1 MSENRPIKR
10 LAFLVNESKPGTR
23 DLAQRLRA
31 LAETGGCK
39 VKYSADFPVE
49 KGFLE
54 GSDFCCVIGGDGTFL
69 SAAVESAIW
78 QVPVIGVN
86 RGTLGF
92 LTTYTPDEIEDL
104 FPELL
109 KGGYRLQHRSLLEC
123 ETHVDHVDF
132 ALNDVVVKSSSNGRI
147 VHINVYAN
155 DEFITRYVCDG
166 LIFSSPTG
174 STAYTLSAGG
184 PMVHPDAGVI
194 SLTPICA
201 HTLSN
206 RSIILP
212 HNVELRV
219 ENAKPHEELLIA
231 VDGQRNR
238 AILEDC
244 PIRIR
249 TSARKLPI
257 VQKIDYSHFS
267 VVRHKL
273 KWDGGYAGNAYE

>member
-1 MSENRPIKR
+1 MSDSRRIKR
-10 LAFLVNESKPGTR
+10 LAFLVNESKSGTK
-23 DLAQRLRA
+23 DLADQLRS
-31 LAETGGCK
+31 LAEGVGCE
-39 VKYSADFPVE
+39 VRYSADFPVKE
-49 KGFLE
+49 GFLE
-54 GSDFCCVIGGDGTFL
+54 GIDLCCVIGGDGTFL
-69 SAAVESAIW
+69 SAAVESATH
-78 QVPVIGVN
+78 QVPLLGVN

-92 LTTYTPDEIEDL
+92 LTTYAPDEIEEL
-104 FPELL
+104 FPEVLMGSYQL
-109 KGGYRLQHRSLLEC
+109 KHRSLLEC
-123 ETHVDHVDF
+123 ETYANQVDY
-132 ALNDVVVKSSSNGRI
+132 ALNDVVVKSAGIGRI

-212 HNVELRV
+212 VDVELRV
-219 ENAKPHEELLIA
+219 ENAQPREELLVA
-231 VDGQRNR
+231 VDGQRN
-238 AILEDC
+238 LTTLGGC

-249 TSARKLPI
+249 TSERKLPI
-257 VQKIDYSHFS
+257 AQRVDYSHFS

-273 KWDGGYAGNAYE
+273 HWNGGYAGNAYE